1 MKRIATKIFKTHNYS
16 MFKKIKGNRDL
27 NDRHVNSLVK
37 SIEEKG
43 LILNPAIVNEK
54 SELIEG
60 QHRLAACEIL
70 NEPFYYYVLEGG
82 NIDDVTVLNQNRKN
96 WGFTEW
102 MNRYADYN
110 KIEYKIYKHL
120 YERWGFD
127 HWSTIFLL
135 CRTKGYRSRAGLK
148 DKFYSGTL
156 KIETLEQGKKWAQRI
171 MDIEPFY
178 KNHKRRAFIQAMIRV
193 FHDRQYNHR
202 MFLKKLSLV
211 RDRLYDCST
220 VGLYL
225 QRIDDIMNFSTP
237 KNKRVNFAV
246 QWGDPD
252 SIFSEKAA

>member
-1 MKRIATKIFKTHNYS
+1 MINKKILQTFNYS
-16 MFKKIKGNRDL
+16 QFKKIKGNREI
-27 NDRHVNSLVK
+27 NDRHVNALIK

-43 LILNPAIVNEK
+43 LIINPAIVNEK
-54 SELIEG
+54 MEIVEG

-70 NEPFYYYVLEGG
+70 NLPFYYYVVQGSGINE
-82 NIDDVTVLNQNRKN
+82 VTILNQNRKN

-102 MNRYADYN
+102 MNRYASYN
-110 KIEYKIYKHL
+110 NMEYKIYKSL
-120 YERWGFD
+120 YEKWGFD

-156 KIETLEQGKKWAQRI
+156 KIETLEEGKKWAKRI
-171 MDIEPFY
+171 MDVEPYY
-178 KNHKRRAFIQAMIRV
+178 KNYKRRAFIQAMIRV
-193 FHDRQYNHR
+193 FHDKSYDHKT
-202 MFLKKLSLV
+202 FLNRLNMV

-225 QRIDDIMNFSTP
+225 QRIDDIMNYKAP
-237 KNKRVNFAV
+237 KNKRVNFTS

-252 SIFSEKAA
+252 SIFSERI

>member
-1 MKRIATKIFKTHNYS
+1 MINKKILQTFNYS
-16 MFKKIKGNRDL
+16 QFKKIKGNREI
-27 NDRHVNSLVK
+27 NDRHVNALIK

-43 LILNPAIVNEK
+43 LIINPAIVNEK
-54 SELIEG
+54 MEIVEG

-70 NEPFYYYVLEGG
+70 NLPFYYYVVQGSGINE
-82 NIDDVTVLNQNRKN
+82 VTILNQNRKN

-102 MNRYADYN
+102 MNRYASYN
-110 KIEYKIYKHL
+110 NMEYKIYKSL
-120 YERWGFD
+120 YEKWGFD

-156 KIETLEQGKKWAQRI
+156 KIETLEEGKKWAKRI
-171 MDIEPFY
+171 MDVEPYY
-178 KNHKRRAFIQAMIRV
+178 KNYKRRAFIQAMIRV
-193 FHDRQYNHR
+193 FHDKSYNHKT
-202 MFLKKLSLV
+202 FLNRLNMV

-225 QRIDDIMNFSTP
+225 QRIDDIMNYKAP
-237 KNKRVNFAV
+237 KNKRVNFTS

-252 SIFSEKAA
+252 SIFSERI

>member
-1 MKRIATKIFKTHNYS
+1 MINKKILKTFNYS
-16 MFKKIKGNRDL
+16 QFKKIKGNREI
-27 NDRHVNSLVK
+27 NDRHVNSLIK

-43 LILNPAIVNEK
+43 LIIHPAIVNEK
-54 SELIEG
+54 MQVIDG

-70 NEPFYYYVLEGG
+70 HHPFYYYVLESGTI
-82 NIDDVTVLNQNRKN
+82 NDVTILNQNRKN

-102 MNRYADYN
+102 MNRYAEYN
-110 KIEYKIYKHL
+110 NIEYKIYKSL
-120 YERWGFD
+120 YEKWGFD

-148 DKFYSGTL
+148 DKFYDGTL

-171 MDIEPFY
+171 MDLEPFY
-178 KNHKRRAFIQAMIRV
+178 KNYKRRALIQAMIRV
-193 FHDRQYNHR
+193 FHDRNYNHKI
-202 MFLKKLSLV
+202 FLNKLNMV

-225 QRIDDIMNFSTP
+225 QRIDDIMNYQTP
-237 KNKRVNFAV
+237 KNKRVNFAT